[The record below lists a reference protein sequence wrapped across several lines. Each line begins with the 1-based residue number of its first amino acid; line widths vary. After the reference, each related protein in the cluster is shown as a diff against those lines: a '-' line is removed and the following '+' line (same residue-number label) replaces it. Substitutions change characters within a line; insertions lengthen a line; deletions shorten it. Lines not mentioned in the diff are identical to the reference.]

1 MANRFPSIFGATI
14 VLRSCTCADKA
25 LRNSDDFHS
34 RPDSLLQDIFGL
46 GRISVVAQLDSVS
59 RWLAKW
65 FG

>member
-1 MANRFPSIFGATI
+1 M
-14 VLRSCTCADKA
+14 LRSCTCADKA